1 MDDTKKIQ
9 ITCLQMKTTEQS
21 EIENVQD
28 GTKYRLD
35 IAEDKISKL
44 KDIALEAVQNVIQKE
59 TKNIWGK
66 KDI

>member
-1 MDDTKKIQ
+1 
-9 ITCLQMKTTEQS
+9 MKTTEQS
-21 EIENVQD
+21 EIENIQD

-35 IAEDKISKL
+35 SAEDKISKL
-44 KDIALEAVQNVIQKE
+44 EDIALEAVQSVIYKE

>member
-1 MDDTKKIQ
+1 
-9 ITCLQMKTTEQS
+9 MKTTEQS

-28 GTKYRLD
+28 GTKYRLN